1 MSDLLAIVLILLGGL
16 LLVNGLSGN
25 VTFLPQI
32 LGFVLPGYEPSSGG
46 TLKKG
51 QT

>member
-16 LLVNGLSGN
+16 LLIQGISGN
-25 VTFLPQI
+25 VTFFPQL
-32 LGFVLPGYEPSSGG
+32 LGFVLPGYESSAGS

-51 QT
+51 HS

>member
-16 LLVNGLSGN
+16 LLMQGISGN
-25 VTFLPQI
+25 VTFFSQL
-32 LGFVLPGYEPSSGG
+32 LGFAMPGYEPSAGS

-51 QT
+51 QS